1 MATHMATE
9 IRLRETDRLEFFSD
23 AVIAIAATLLTV
35 DLRPPNPNTAGETNL
50 LLALSREWPSFFA
63 FGLSFIFIGVAWAAH
78 HDMFNYIQRTSHIL
92 LIINLFFLLGVVLQP
107 FSTALLAN
115 HIDKPNARTAALI
128 YYGVLLETSI
138 AYNAIWWYAVSSR
151 LVPAEEDR
159 NLIRALS
166 WEHAAAPILHATA
179 LATAI
184 WSVPLSFIPL
194 GMLYIFF
201 TLPRVSER
209 RRPSGNSLDAR
220 S

>member
-1 MATHMATE
+1 MATE

-35 DLRPPNPNTAGETNL
+35 DLRPPHVDTTSGTSLVAT
-50 LLALSREWPSFFA
+50 LSREWPAFFA

-78 HDMFNYIQRTSHIL
+78 HDMFNYIQRTNHIL

-115 HIDKPNARTAALI
+115 HIGAPTARTAALI

-151 LVPAEEDR
+151 LVPAETDWR
-159 NLIRALS
+159 LIRALS
-166 WEHAAAPILHATA
+166 WEHAAAPILHAAA
-179 LATAI
+179 LAIAM
-184 WSVPLSFIPL
+184 WSVPLSFIPV
-194 GMLYIFF
+194 GILYVFF

-209 RRPSGNSLDAR
+209 RNRKKTAV
-220 S
+220 

>member
-1 MATHMATE
+1 MATE

-35 DLRPPNPNTAGETNL
+35 DLRPPRVDTTSGMSLIA
-50 LLALSREWPSFFA
+50 ALSREWPSFFA
-63 FGLSFIFIGVAWAAH
+63 FGLSFVFIGVAWAAH
-78 HDMFNYIQRTSHIL
+78 HDMFNYIQRTNHIL
-92 LIINLFFLLGVVLQP
+92 LIINLFFLLGIVLQP

-115 HIDKPNARTAALI
+115 HIGEPSARTAALI

-151 LVPAEEDR
+151 LVPAETDR
-159 NLIRALS
+159 HLIRALS
-166 WEHAAAPILHATA
+166 WEHAAAPILHAAA
-179 LATAI
+179 LATAM

-194 GMLYIFF
+194 GILYVFF

-209 RRPSGNSLDAR
+209 RNPEKTQVCN
-220 S
+220 